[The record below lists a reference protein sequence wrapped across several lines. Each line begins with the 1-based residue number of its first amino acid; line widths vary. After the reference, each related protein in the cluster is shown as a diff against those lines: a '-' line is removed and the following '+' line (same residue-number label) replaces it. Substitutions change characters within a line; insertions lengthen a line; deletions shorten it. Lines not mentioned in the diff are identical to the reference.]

1 MVLFCVLLIG
11 VGGCTSK
18 APFTSALAPASSAN
32 NYLCV
37 TACEVAVCGCRG
49 VTIVVP
55 RLCVLSV
62 PGRAPTV
69 SLAPPPVFSL
79 FSAPLD
85 IRSVHPAVGR
95 ANCAWK
101 RFNLMRAT
109 TRRQRPA
116 QVSDIVC
123 VGLGA

>member
-1 MVLFCVLLIG
+1 M
-11 VGGCTSK
+11 
-18 APFTSALAPASSAN
+18 
-32 NYLCV
+32 
-37 TACEVAVCGCRG
+37 
-49 VTIVVP
+49 VP

-79 FSAPLD
+79 FSAPPLD
-85 IRSVHPAVGR
+85 FRSVHPAVGR

-101 RFNLMRAT
+101 RFNLKRAT
-109 TRRQRPA
+109 TRHQRPA